1 MEVLRN
7 IGDYG
12 MNDFETDFLQERFEL
27 ARERLSEI
35 IEEKVLP
42 EELAAYFHET
52 AAYLLDPAK
61 VSLPVREPYEKSY
74 LNPAYAR
81 EKLGVQQGNMLS
93 FVYYEIENLS
103 IREDWII
110 RAELLL
116 EIYSSY
122 VLEWQDHHTVPD
134 SEALRSIIYW
144 YAFDYADIAAEQ
156 YVQALSGEDAGKA
169 CLYSHSVL
177 YGFLPQLAAKEQL
190 CNEEADRDHR
200 DDVALILDKG
210 YVSRKLEVF
219 RTALEK
225 CEISEDRMTALLK
238 YCDPGNLRFEGE
250 KCQIWK
256 EYCRQLQ
263 NILKKCCTSSI
274 SLVN

>member
-1 MEVLRN
+1 
-7 IGDYG
+7 

-52 AAYLLDPAK
+52 TAYLHETAAYLLDPAK
-61 VSLPVREPYEKSY
+61 VSLPVREAYEKSY

-81 EKLGVQQGNMLS
+81 EKLGVQQGNLLS
-93 FVYYEIENLS
+93 FVYYEITELQ
-103 IREDWII
+103 EKCTEEWII

-144 YAFDYADIAAEQ
+144 YAFDYADVAAEQ
-156 YVQALSGEDAGKA
+156 YVQALSGEEEGKA

-225 CEISEDRMTALLK
+225 CEIFEDRMTALLK